1 MIGKSV
7 AHYRILEKLGQG
19 GMGVVYRAEDTRLGR
34 SVALKALPAE
44 FGRDPV
50 RRQRFVQEA
59 RAAAALSHAGI
70 AGVYALEEVGEELYI
85 AFEYVK
91 GESLRA
97 QVAPGGLELETL
109 LKMMSGIADALAAA
123 HALGIVH
130 RDLKPENILRTPEG
144 TTKILDFGLA
154 RFMPQQQEET
164 ASVRLTEAGTIVGTV
179 SYMSPEQLEGKE
191 PDFRSDIFSF
201 GVLLYE
207 LATGVRPFDG
217 SSSSSTIS
225 RILTAEPVPLI
236 QRNPVAPPELDRI
249 VRKCLRKRREERYQ
263 STRDLAVDLESLSRE
278 ARGSASAPAASE
290 AAEESAFLR
299 QKSLLATASPRRWW
313 EIHEIVQTIIAVSVI
328 YLGWLATEHTG
339 ATWLFV
345 TLLVL
350 SAGVASL
357 RIYLLGLAIIGPAA
371 LPKEERR
378 LSRWIDGAVVGVVL
392 ILFIL
397 GGWLVRGHLG
407 LAALLIGVGMG
418 GIVLVFLIE
427 PTIRRT
433 VFPSS
438 AAMALPDAKRAARAS
453 LQRDQHVI
461 ATIQLLYVLPATFG
475 FFRAGTALQT
485 IIQALIIGTQI
496 TGMTRP
502 QGIGMLMAMCLLL
515 AGTFACATVTV
526 GIWLGR
532 PGSVRA
538 FDRWFYLFLF
548 FDLPGMAGIIGA
560 TVVLSNVAV
569 AFFIFPILVALPLYQ
584 RSLARRI
591 LSQGSTSSGE

>member
-1 MIGKSV
+1 MIGKTV

-44 FGRDPV
+44 FARDPV

-91 GESLRA
+91 GQSLRTL
-97 QVAPGGLELETL
+97 VTTGGLDLNTL
-109 LKMMSGIADALAAA
+109 LPMMTGIADALAAA
-123 HALGIVH
+123 HAMGIVH
-130 RDLKPENILRTPEG
+130 RDLKPENILRTAEG

-154 RFMPQQQEET
+154 RFTQQQEEET
-164 ASVRLTEAGTIVGTV
+164 ASVRLTSAGTIVGTV

-217 SSSSSTIS
+217 ASSSSTIS

-263 STRDLAVDLESLSRE
+263 STRDLAVDLETLTRE
-278 ARGSASAPAASE
+278 LRGTGSVVTGGE
-290 AAEESAFLR
+290 ATDESAFLR

-345 TLLVL
+345 TLLVFG
-350 SAGVASL
+350 AGAASL
-357 RIYLLGLAIIGPAA
+357 RIYLLGMAIIGPAV

-378 LSRWIDGAVVGVVL
+378 LSRWIDGTTLGAVLV
-392 ILFIL
+392 LFIL

-418 GIVLVFLIE
+418 GMVLVFLIE
-427 PTIRRT
+427 PAIRRT

-438 AAMALPDAKRAARAS
+438 AAMALPDAKRAAQAS
-453 LQRDQHVI
+453 IQRDQRAIV
-461 ATIQLLYVLPATFG
+461 AIQLLYVLPVTYF
-475 FFRAGTALQT
+475 FFRFGPLMEG
-485 IIQALIIGTQI
+485 IISGFEKSITQWHEFVLLTMACLILVCIFT
-496 TGMTRP
+496 
-502 QGIGMLMAMCLLL
+502 
-515 AGTFACATVTV
+515 CAPVAV
-526 GIWLGR
+526 GIWRGR
-532 PGSVRA
+532 RESVRA

-548 FDLPGMAGIIGA
+548 LDLPGLLTILAV
-560 TVVLSNVAV
+560 TVAFSNVAV
-569 AFFIFPILVALPLYQ
+569 AYFVLPILVALPLYQ
-584 RSLARRI
+584 RKLARQI
-591 LSQGSTSSGE
+591 LARDAAGSGE

>member
-1 MIGKSV
+1 MIGKTV
-7 AHYRILEKLGQG
+7 AHYRILEKLGEG

-44 FGRDPV
+44 FARDPV

-70 AGVYALEEVGEELYI
+70 AAVYALEEVGEELYI

-91 GESLRA
+91 GQSLRTL
-97 QVAPGGLELETL
+97 VTTSGLELDTL
-109 LKMMSGIADALAAA
+109 LRIAAGIADALAAA

-154 RFMPQQQEET
+154 RFMPEQQQET
-164 ASVRLTEAGTIVGTV
+164 ASVRLTSAGTIVGTV

-191 PDFRSDIFSF
+191 PDFRADIFSF

-217 SSSSSTIS
+217 ASSSSTIS

-263 STRDLAVDLESLSRE
+263 STRDLAVDLETLARE
-278 ARGSASAPAASE
+278 LRGTGGVALGGE

-313 EIHEIVQTIIAVSVI
+313 EIHEIVQTIIAVSVV

-339 ATWLFV
+339 ATWLFIM
-345 TLLVL
+345 LLVL

-357 RIYLLGLAIIGPAA
+357 RIYLLGMAIISPAA
-371 LPKEERR
+371 LPKENRR
-378 LSRWIDGAVVGVVL
+378 LSRWIEGSELGVVL
-392 ILFIL
+392 SLFIL

-418 GIVLVFLIE
+418 GMVLVFLIE
-427 PTIRRT
+427 PAIRRA

-438 AAMALPDAKRAARAS
+438 ASLALPDAKRTAQSRM
-453 LQRDQHVI
+453 QRDQHVI
-461 ATIQLLYVLPATFG
+461 AAIQLLYVLPTIYG
-475 FFRAGTALQT
+475 FFRTGPEMQA
-485 IIQALIIGTQI
+485 IIQGLSTGTE
-496 TGMTRP
+496 TWMPRP
-502 QGIGMLMAMCLLL
+502 QAIIMLIVMCLLL
-515 AGTFACATVTV
+515 VAIFACATVAI

-532 PGSVRA
+532 REAVRA
-538 FDRWFYLFLF
+538 FDRWFYVFLF
-548 FDLPGMAGIIGA
+548 FDLPAMAGIIGV
-560 TVVLSNVAV
+560 TVILSNAAV
-569 AFFIFPILVALPLYQ
+569 AFLIFPILVALPLYQ
-584 RSLARRI
+584 RNLARRI
-591 LSQGSTSSGE
+591 LSQESTSSGE